1 MSMFS
6 GKCDLFDHIA
16 GCGGWY
22 DKDGNPV
29 KFGQEGINC
38 YYSDE
43 MRDFLAF
50 KKQTNGLL
58 HQHKKITLTAYN
70 HQEIKKLCP
79 NFDYI
84 EHTKEVQDKRC
95 TSGSRTEKYLTY
107 KYYNK
112 EYTLQELN
120 KKGIYITIDI
130 KFDTLLD
137 LIPYYPYIVTMSHG
151 STVYI
156 SDESYV
162 DEELNSNLK
171 YGYYSDFWQYY
182 KQQLQDHYR
191 EIVLRYFNPTGREN
205 IEEVIFDSDG
215 IGHVSKAIDENFYIE
230 WRWKDKNHLSY
241 WTNPKVIDASAGV
254 IKIHKNDLERFG
266 NKMLVYYVEATDY
279 QLYLD

>member
-1 MSMFS
+1 MSRSLKKGPFVDP
-6 GKCDLFDHIA
+6 KL
-16 GCGGWY
+16 
-22 DKDGNPV
+22 
-29 KFGQEGINC
+29 
-38 YYSDE
+38 
-43 MRDFLAF
+43 LAR
-50 KKQTNGLL
+50 
-58 HQHKKITLTAYN
+58 
-70 HQEIKKLCP
+70 
-79 NFDYI
+79 I
-84 EHTKEVQDKRC
+84 EKMNAE
-95 TSGSRTEKYLTY
+95 
-107 KYYNK
+107 
-112 EYTLQELN
+112 N
-120 KKGIYITIDI
+120 KKDVIKTWSRSSTIFPQMVGHTIAVHDGR
-130 KFDTLLD
+130 KHV
-137 LIPYYPYIVTMSHG
+137 P
-151 STVYI
+151 VYI